1 MKLVKILDD
10 NGNNIKVNIKDFYN
24 HILKFHSKGTSI
36 HEEDGHYFTVDEKLR
51 KKIKEMLDSN

>member
-10 NGNNIKVNIKDFYN
+10 DGNNIEVNIKNFYN
-24 HILKFHSKGTSI
+24 HIIKFHSSGTSI

-51 KKIKEMLDSN
+51 KKIKEILDSN